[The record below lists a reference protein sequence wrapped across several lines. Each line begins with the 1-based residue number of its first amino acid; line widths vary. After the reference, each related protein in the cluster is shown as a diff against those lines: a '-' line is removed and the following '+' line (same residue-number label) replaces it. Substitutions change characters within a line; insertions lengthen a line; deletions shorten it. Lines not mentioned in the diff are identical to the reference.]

1 MPSVGARHL
10 LFPFPSDAKA
20 PMLLPA
26 TTRRVALLGALAVFA
41 LAGCS
46 QPAAPVAESTADTHG
61 AIDGAEELA
70 EPALGLTSVDVDGR
84 VSHLDLL
91 EETTAEIGSV
101 RAPAAVHSDGR
112 YLFVADDAGVSIV
125 DSGVWTWDHVDHFH
139 YYRAEARVLGDVE
152 GGGVAAVATSNS
164 STTGGT
170 GLFFPAS
177 GEAVLLDTEALSK
190 GTVAELFRLERPA
203 GAGLVVP
210 VGSFAAVASAG
221 DVSIH
226 SADGAEVGGRTPCL
240 DPAGTVTTRVG
251 AIIGCRD
258 GALLVSVD
266 DAGPV
271 VEQIPYPAGTTA
283 PRATVFAN
291 REGRPTVAAP
301 AGDAGVWMLDTRE
314 RTWTL
319 VPTPEPVVQ
328 ATAVDD
334 KDANLLALTSDGRV
348 LVLDGETG
356 LLRAQSAPLVGAS
369 LAAAK
374 PVSLIADQQ
383 RAYLNGPAEGRL
395 WEIDFADGA
404 RVAREFAPAG
414 APLFTA
420 ETGR

>member
-1 MPSVGARHL
+1 MLS
-10 LFPFPSDAKA
+10 A
-20 PMLLPA
+20 P
-26 TTRRVALLGALAVFA
+26 RRSALLGALGLFA
-41 LAGCS
+41 LAGCAA
-46 QPAAPVAESTADTHG
+46 PAAPAPEPSADTHG
-61 AIDGAEELA
+61 AVDGAAELA
-70 EPALGLTSVDVDGR
+70 EPALGLTSIDAEGH

-91 EETTAEIGSV
+91 EETTVEIGTV
-101 RAPAAVHSDGR
+101 RAPASMHSDGR
-112 YLFVADDAGVSIV
+112 YLFAADDEGVSIV

-152 GGGVAAVATSNS
+152 GRGTATVATSNS

-170 GLFFPAS
+170 GLFFPTS

-190 GTVAELFRLERPA
+190 GELVERFRLEMTA

-221 DVSIH
+221 EVSLH
-226 SADGAEVGGRTPCL
+226 GADGAETGTPTPCV

-251 AIIGCRD
+251 AVIGCRD

-266 DAGPV
+266 GERPV

-301 AGDAGVWMLDTRE
+301 AGAEGVWMLDTRE

-319 VPTPEPVVQ
+319 LPTPEPIVQ

-334 KDANLLALTSDGRV
+334 KDAHLLALTPDGRV
-348 LVLDGETG
+348 LVLDGDTG
-356 LLRAQSAPLVGAS
+356 DLRAASEPLVGAS
-369 LAAAK
+369 LAAGQ
-374 PVSLIADQQ
+374 PVALIADQQ

-395 WEIDFADGA
+395 WELDFADGA
-404 RVAREFAPAG
+404 RVARDFAPERT
-414 APLFTA
+414 PLFTA